1 MVIIRRNPDGS
12 IANPDM
18 VRQQQQQQNEQ
29 VAQTTQ
35 SHPALASKRG
45 MQALSDSG
53 RGIPLL
59 YNEIA
64 MKVNNAK
71 DKPRKL
77 KVLQDNDS
85 VALRQVLRGAF
96 DPKIEWAIPKG
107 DVPYTV
113 NEAPVGTDHTILS
126 QEAKKL
132 YMFVKGGDNSIK
144 QSQRE
149 LIFIQMLEGLSSE
162 EAEFLVTVV
171 NQKINNKYKG
181 FTANLVKEAFDWDD
195 NFMKGKET
203 IFSSVVF
210 TFCSHLETLI
220 FQ

>member
-18 VRQQQQQQNEQ
+18 VRSQTQQQNEQ
-29 VAQTTQ
+29 TQ
-35 SHPALASKRG
+35 QPVSHPALASKRG

-59 YNEIA
+59 YSEIA
-64 MKVNNAK
+64 TKVNNAK

-107 DVPYTV
+107 DVPYAV

-149 LIFIQMLEGLSSE
+149 LIFIQMLEGLSAE
-162 EAEFLVTVV
+162 EAEFLITVV
-171 NQKINNKYKG
+171 NQKVNNKYKG

-195 NFMKGKET
+195 NFMKKEKKPS
-203 IFSSVVF
+203 FPV
-210 TFCSHLETLI
+210 
-220 FQ
+220 

>member
-29 VAQTTQ
+29 LAQTTQ

-53 RGIPLL
+53 RAVPPLF
-59 YNEIA
+59 NEIA

-77 KVLQDNDS
+77 KVLKDHDS
-85 VALRQVLRGAF
+85 IPLRMVLKAAF
-96 DPKIEWAIPKG
+96 DPKIQWALPKG
-107 DVPYTV
+107 DDIPYTV
-113 NEAPVGTDHTILS
+113 NDAPVGTEHTVLS
-126 QEAKKL
+126 QEAKRL
-132 YMFVKGGDNSIK
+132 YLFVKGGDNTIK
-144 QSQRE
+144 QNKRE
-149 LIFIQMLEGLSSE
+149 LLFVQMLEGLTAD
-162 EAEFLVTVV
+162 EAEFLVAVV
-171 NQKINNKYKG
+171 NNKINNKYKG

-195 NFMKGKET
+195 NFTKKEKKPS
-203 IFSSVVF
+203 FPV
-210 TFCSHLETLI
+210 
-220 FQ
+220 